1 MRPDISQSRNV
12 SGCHNGAARL
22 ATAGGLGARRQ
33 CHRGVSGLFVTQK
46 RPFFVEGRV
55 AKRPLCA
62 ARMERAS

>member
-12 SGCHNGAARL
+12 SGGQNGAARL
-22 ATAGGLGARRQ
+22 ATAGRLGARRQ
-33 CHRGVSGLFVTQK
+33 CHRGVSGLFGTQK
-46 RPFFVEGRV
+46 RLFFVEGRI